1 MRLKQQRGIF
11 GFEAIITAVL
21 FVSLTILLPGEPRS
35 RRDRLRE
42 LTGCDW
48 VGMLAFFASSVGI
61 LVPINIGGTNEAL
74 SWASAPVLTCFAFG
88 FISLVFLI
96 YYERHMAKRPAFPRE
111 VFARLATRVAF
122 FGNATCGVLISMVF
136 YHLVLFWEGVRQKSA
151 MGLGK
156 MLLAVTLTYPVAFA
170 ITGLAIRRWGRIK
183 YATAAGAVL
192 ATTGLGLMQL
202 MTQHHPQAALL
213 VISSVAAAGC
223 GIFAPSMV
231 NAVLAT
237 TDSRWHPHA
246 IATRTLLYTAGNCV
260 GVSLGLAIFSNTFRG
275 RFTAHDGDA
284 ALRAKVAQA
293 ALSGPQELIGKITEL
308 NLLSPRGELTRM
320 VVGALRAV
328 WAFACVLAG
337 VTGAAA
343 ILMRFPDLAADRTTG
358 SGVPDEERQENS
370 HEMAS
375 RP

>member
-1 MRLKQQRGIF
+1 MQLEQQRAVF
-11 GFEAIITAVL
+11 GFEAIISAVL
-21 FVSLTILLPGEPRS
+21 FVSLAILLPGEPRS

-48 VGMLAFFASSVGI
+48 IGMLAFFAFSVGI
-61 LVPINIGGTNEAL
+61 LVPINIGGTTEAL
-74 SWASAPVLTCFAFG
+74 GWVSAPVLICFAAG
-88 FISLVFLI
+88 ISSLAFLI
-96 YYERHMAKRPAFPRE
+96 YYQRHWAKRPAFPRE
-111 VFARLATRVAF
+111 VFTRLATRVAF
-122 FGNATCGVLISMVF
+122 FGNAVCGVLISMVF

-151 MGLGK
+151 VDMAK
-156 MLLAVTLTYPVAFA
+156 MLLSVTLPYPVAFA

-183 YATAAGAVL
+183 YATAVGAVL

-202 MTQHHPQAALL
+202 MNRNHPQAALL

-223 GIFAPSMV
+223 GILAPAMV
-231 NAVLAT
+231 NAVIAT

-246 IATRTLLYTAGNCV
+246 IATRTLLYTAGQCV

-275 RFTAHDGDA
+275 RFAAHVDDA
-284 ALRAKVAQA
+284 ALGAKVDQ
-293 ALSGPQELIGKITEL
+293 LSLGGPQDLIAKITEL
-308 NLLSPRGELTRM
+308 NLLSPDGKLTRM